1 MYKRVREKSEQR
13 QRQESRDRDRD
24 RDRESETERKRKL
37 IRSIG
42 NFKFFSYFQKESDPP
57 GSAFACL

>member
-1 MYKRVREKSEQR
+1 MYKRVKKNQNG
-13 QRQESRDRDRD
+13 DRDKSQ
-24 RDRESETERKRKL
+24 ETETETERKRKL